1 MSDITLT
8 LPDNS
13 EMQVPQG
20 TTALEVAQQIG
31 PRLAKA
37 AVAAKVNGEI
47 TDLQMPLQESAEL
60 TILTF
65 SDREGKDV
73 YWHSTAHVMADA
85 VLRVFPHAKI
95 TIGPAIEEGFYYDFH
110 MDRPFNEDD
119 LEKIE
124 AEMADIIA
132 ADMPFTCEQI
142 TAAEAVEHWKG
153 RDNAYKVELAAD
165 IVAAETDQDAPRGHD
180 AIQEFVDANSG
191 HYDRVMV
198 THYTHGEFT
207 DLCRGPHLPSTGR
220 IKAFKLTS
228 VAGAYWRGTE
238 LNPMLQ
244 RIYGISFPDKKM
256 LQEYLDRMEE
266 AKRRDHR
273 VLGRELDLFSFFEE
287 AGAGLPYYHPRGAML
302 RQLVTD
308 FCISEHLKRGY
319 QLLRTPHLIKSG
331 IWYTSGHAQQ
341 GYPMY
346 YTDIEGQSYG
356 IKPMNCP
363 GHLLIF
369 RSRTRSYRDLPI
381 RYFELGTVYRHER
394 SGVLHGLMRVRGFT
408 QDDAH
413 IFCTPE
419 QLQEEIIGVIDFAAH
434 MLNVFGFDEYRMYL
448 STRPEKSVGTDEQW
462 RRGTDA
468 LVEAMHAHNIEY
480 DVDEGGGAFYGPKID
495 IKVKDAI
502 GRLWQCATIQCD
514 FTQPERFDINYVGED
529 GQEHRPV
536 MIHRVV
542 LAGIERFLG
551 VIIEN
556 YAGAFPLWLAPVQV
570 VVLPIADR
578 HLNYAK
584 QVASELVAEGFRVE
598 VDSDSA
604 TLSAKIRR
612 AELQKYPYMLVVG
625 DKEQQ
630 QGQVA
635 VRDREQGDLG
645 PGDLADFMQRLQ
657 AESVPGR

>member
-1 MSDITLT
+1 MSELTLV

-13 EMQVPQG
+13 EMKVPQG
-20 TTALEVAQQIG
+20 TTPLEVAEQIG
-31 PRLAKA
+31 PGLAKA
-37 AVAAKVNGEI
+37 ALAAKVDGQI
-47 TDLQMPLQESAEL
+47 TDLQKPLQQDAEFA
-60 TILTF
+60 ILTF
-65 SDREGKDV
+65 DDPEGKAV

-85 VLRVFPHAKI
+85 VLRVFPQAKL

-110 MDRPFNEDD
+110 MDRPFNEED
-119 LEKIE
+119 LEQIE
-124 AEMADIIA
+124 AEMAGIIA
-132 ADMPFTCEQI
+132 QDVVFTCAEM
-142 TAAEAVEHWKG
+142 TAAQAVEYWEG
-153 RDNAYKVELAAD
+153 RDNRYKVELVAD
-165 IVAAETDQDAPRGHD
+165 IVAAESDQEPPRGQATVD
-180 AIQEFVDANSG
+180 EFMDANAELFES
-191 HYDRVMV
+191 VVV
-198 THYTHGEFT
+198 TQYTHGDFI
-207 DLCRGPHLPSTGR
+207 DMCRGPHLPSTGR
-220 IKAFKLTS
+220 IKAFKLIS

-244 RIYGISFPDKKM
+244 RIYGISFPDKKL

-273 VLGRELDLFSFFEE
+273 VLGRELELFTFFEE
-287 AGAGLPYYHPRGAML
+287 AGAGLPYYHPKGAML

-308 FCISEHLKRGY
+308 FSVREHLKRGY
-319 QLLRTPHLIKSG
+319 QLLRTPHLIKAD
-331 IWYTSGHAQQ
+331 IWHTSGHAQQ

-363 GHLLIF
+363 GHLLIYG
-369 RSRTRSYRDLPI
+369 SHTRSYRDLPI

-419 QLQEEIIGVIDFAAH
+419 QLQDEIIGVIDFATY
-434 MLNVFGFDEYRMYL
+434 MLGVFGFDEYEVYL

-462 RRGTDA
+462 ERGTQA
-468 LVEAMHAHNIEY
+468 LIEALHAHNIEY

-502 GRLWQCATIQCD
+502 GRLWQCPTIQCD
-514 FTQPERFDINYVGED
+514 FTQPERFDLTYVGED

-551 VIIEN
+551 IIIEN
-556 YAGAFPLWLAPVQV
+556 YGGAFPVWLAPVQV
-570 VVLPIADR
+570 VVLPITDR
-578 HLNYAK
+578 NLDYAAE
-584 QVASELVAEGFRVE
+584 VVERLSAEGFRVE
-598 VDSDSA
+598 ADTGAA
-604 TLSAKIRR
+604 TLSAKIRN

-625 DKEQQ
+625 DREQQ

-635 VRDREQGDLG
+635 VRDREAGDVG
-645 PGDLADFMQRLQ
+645 PQDLAAFIAKLK
-657 AESVPGR
+657 AEDRPGG